1 MTTLDAQVLL
11 LLLQALIWIPIVLV
25 ASLLFLTL
33 VDLISFRLGTLL
45 RYLAFPGVVLH
56 EVCHDVMCRAM
67 GIRVLEH
74 HISLSRRRG
83 VNGGVVVDARQIPS
97 FVHGFLASLAPLLL
111 LSLIL
116 YLFIVYWVFAPMDAL
131 LKIYFAYCL
140 FVGLPPSRAD
150 LHLLSTVARRTPRQT
165 LSQFGLL
172 LIPLLS
178 VCGYLWLCVATQ
190 VYFSIWILSFCLVGG
205 GLLAYSLWRLEGR
218 HRNP

>member
-11 LLLQALIWIPIVLV
+11 LLLQAFIWIPMVLV

-33 VDLISFRLGTLL
+33 VDLISFRLGTIL

-56 EVCHDVMCRAM
+56 EVCHDLMCRAM

-83 VNGGVVVDARQIPS
+83 VNGGVVVDASQIPS
-97 FVHGFLASLAPLLL
+97 FVHGFLVSLAPLLL

-116 YLFIVYWVFAPMDAL
+116 YLLIVFWVFAPMDGV

-140 FVGLPPSRAD
+140 FIGLPPSRAD
-150 LHLLSTVARRTPRQT
+150 LHLLSSVARRTPRQT
-165 LSQFGLL
+165 VSEVGLVS
-172 LIPLLS
+172 IPLLM
-178 VCGYLWLCVATQ
+178 VGGYIWLCVAMQ
-190 VYFSIWILSFCLVGG
+190 VYFSIWIFVVCLAGG
-205 GLLAYSLWRLEGR
+205 GLLAYSLWRPQRR